1 MKIGFVSPYDFK
13 KPGGVNSHINGLAN
27 ELINRGHSVKILG
40 IASEDFKLETGV
52 EFINLGSSFSFVSNG
67 TVSNISLSPI
77 VLWRIKRILNKLNF
91 DVLHIHE
98 PLAPLVSLGA
108 LLFSKSPVVA
118 TFHASSK
125 KVLKYKFISMI
136 FKSTIEEKIKKKI
149 AVSQE
154 AFRTASTYLP
164 GKFDIISNGIDY
176 HHFADNNLEKIN
188 FEEQKKNILFFGR
201 NEPRKGIPILLKA
214 FSILKARNNNYR
226 LILSGPGTD
235 KINPIEYVDEKFC
248 NDVVCLGEID
258 YNLLP
263 RYFFSSDC
271 FCSPAT
277 GNESFGIVILEAMAS
292 SLPVV
297 VSDISGYKDLLLNG
311 EMGVLFD
318 NGDSKV
324 LADKLENV
332 IGNSELSEKFVKK
345 GKTYSKKF
353 DWENLAPEILEIY
366 QAVK

>member
-27 ELINRGHSVKILG
+27 ELMNRGHSVKILG
-40 IASEDFKLETGV
+40 IASENFKLETRA
-52 EFINLGSSFSFVSNG
+52 EFINLGSSFSFASNG

-77 VLWRIKRILNKLNF
+77 VIWKMKKILDRLNF

-98 PLAPLVSLGA
+98 PLVPLVSLGA

-136 FKSTIEEKIKKKI
+136 FKSTIEEKIYKKI

-154 AFRTASTYLP
+154 AFRTASKYLS
-164 GKFDIISNGIDY
+164 GKFDIIPNGIDY
-176 HHFADNNLEKIN
+176 GHFADNNIEKLN
-188 FEEQKKNILFFGR
+188 FGEQKKNILFFGR

-226 LILSGPGTD
+226 LILLGPGTER
-235 KINPIEYVDEKFC
+235 INPREYIDEKFC
-248 NDVVCLGEID
+248 DDVVCVGEVD
-258 YNLLP
+258 YSLSP
-263 RYFFSSDC
+263 RYFLSSDC

-297 VSDISGYKDLLLNG
+297 VSDISD
-311 EMGVLFD
+311 
-318 NGDSKV
+318 
-324 LADKLENV
+324 
-332 IGNSELSEKFVKK
+332 
-345 GKTYSKKF
+345 
-353 DWENLAPEILEIY
+353 P
-366 QAVK
+366 